1 MRRRWLGVGGACVA
15 LGVLLLLLPGP
26 IDPVAWNPPA
36 DAGFVGAFARNDRL
50 AALDTLPLQGWTGPE
65 DATEGPDGTVYLPTH
80 EGAVLALGP
89 GTDLPREVARPGGR
103 VLGLQ
108 WDPVGD
114 RLLLAD
120 AYRGLLEA
128 DVETGAVRVLADAAD
143 GVPIRYADHLDVDPQ
158 GRIWFSDASTKYG
171 AQDHG
176 GTWAASLLDVME
188 HGGHGRLLVHDP
200 ATGETRV
207 ALDGLQFANG
217 VAVSHDGRA
226 VLVVETGS
234 YRVLRLPIEGGR
246 PAVFIDNLPGFP
258 DNLRRGRE
266 GRYWLGLISG
276 RSVPLDA
283 LAPYPRLRALVQR
296 LPDWMRPKEVPVGHV
311 VALDDSGAVQ
321 VSLQDPAGAYP
332 KTTGVLETADRLWVT
347 SLSAD
352 RVGFLPASAV
362 RGP

>member
-15 LGVLLLLLPGP
+15 LGVLLLLRPGP

-65 DATEGPDGTVYLPTH
+65 DATEARRDGLPAHPRGRGAGADPDRPAAG
-80 EGAVLALGP
+80 GRAP
-89 GTDLPREVARPGGR
+89 GRR

-108 WDPVGD
+108 WDPVGE

-171 AQDHG
+171 AQEHG

-188 HGGHGRLLVHDP
+188 HGGHGRLLVHD
-200 ATGETRV
+200 
-207 ALDGLQFANG
+207 
-217 VAVSHDGRA
+217 
-226 VLVVETGS
+226 
-234 YRVLRLPIEGGR
+234 R
-246 PAVFIDNLPGFP
+246 PPG
-258 DNLRRGRE
+258 RRG
-266 GRYWLGLISG
+266 SP
-276 RSVPLDA
+276 S
-283 LAPYPRLRALVQR
+283 
-296 LPDWMRPKEVPVGHV
+296 
-311 VALDDSGAVQ
+311 
-321 VSLQDPAGAYP
+321 
-332 KTTGVLETADRLWVT
+332 TGC
-347 SLSAD
+347 SSP
-352 RVGFLPASAV
+352 PAS
-362 RGP
+362 P